1 MNSSPNSDPLFSD
14 ASAWIHQGLFS
25 RWQRL
30 WPSYFCYF
38 VYLAFHLV
46 AWPILAIHGLR
57 RSRKRGHREI
67 MWTRLLGGSKP
78 LAKFPYGLYG
88 LDESDDG
95 EIGKLPPSILK
106 GRSGEFNSSNKFVPY
121 NPYKNVVLYAGGMGE
136 KRAGLAFAEVLIRER
151 KCPVSVLVQ
160 VSNASKIHHSTVPT
174 GIMPYNNP
182 ISVLIFLWRWRPKAI
197 LGVEFWD
204 NHHLAAICSLLG
216 IPTAIF
222 NCPITEQSIRGMSV
236 RKRWRY
242 QLIGAYCC
250 QGPEHAK
257 RLFQKVKIPNTRI
270 IETGP
275 ICIAVDPVQG
285 REETLDQVRN
295 DLKVRLRLPEGA
307 FPVVIAGSTYKEEE
321 VVLLEAFDQI
331 RQECP
336 DAVLVLAPRGVNR
349 PGGCD
354 SVLLEQFRE
363 FARWSAGIEVFP
375 DSRIV
380 LIDTTGELKYFYSV
394 GHVAFVGGSMGQHG
408 AGHTPVE
415 AMAWGLPICIGPV
428 HPQQKLLID
437 LLLENDLATVCK
449 NARELVEFWSCVAKD
464 SSYREN
470 VQRRLGEL
478 LEGSD
483 EMILRIYD
491 NLC

>member
-1 MNSSPNSDPLFSD
+1 
-14 ASAWIHQGLFS
+14 
-25 RWQRL
+25 
-30 WPSYFCYF
+30 
-38 VYLAFHLV
+38 
-46 AWPILAIHGLR
+46 
-57 RSRKRGHREI
+57 
-67 MWTRLLGGSKP
+67 MWTRLLGGSQP
-78 LAKFPYGLYG
+78 EVGDL
-88 LDESDDG
+88 G
-95 EIGKLPPSILK
+95 EVD
-106 GRSGEFNSSNKFVPY
+106 NSSNSPVSSTSPKS
-121 NPYKNVVLYAGGMGE
+121 LIIYAGGMGE

-151 KCPVSVLVQ
+151 KSPVAVLVQ
-160 VSNASKIHHSTVPT
+160 VSNASKIQHSKVPT

-204 NHHLAAICSLLG
+204 NHHFAAICSLLG

-222 NCPITEQSIRGMSV
+222 NCPITEQSIRGMSA

-242 QLIGAYCC
+242 HLIGAYCC
-250 QGPEHAK
+250 QGPEHVK
-257 RLFQKVKIPNTRI
+257 RLLQKINISIERV

-285 REETLDQVRN
+285 RDDTQDEVRN
-295 DLKVRLRLPEGA
+295 ELKEKLKLA
-307 FPVVIAGSTYKEEE
+307 TDSFPIIIAGSTYKEEE
-321 VVLLEAFDQI
+321 TVLLEAFDLI
-331 RQECP
+331 RETFP
-336 DAVLVLAPRGVNR
+336 NAVLILAPRGVNR

-354 SVLLEQFRE
+354 SVLLDQGRE
-363 FARWSAGIEVFP
+363 FVRWSAGFEGFSDLKIL
-375 DSRIV
+375 
-380 LIDTTGELKYFYSV
+380 LIDVTGELKYLYSV

-415 AMAWGLPICIGPV
+415 AMAWKLPVCIGPV

-437 LLLENDLATVCK
+437 ILVENDLAKICR
-449 NARELVEFWSCVAKD
+449 NSQELLEFWIRVAKD

-478 LEGSD
+478 LVDSD

-491 NLC
+491 NLCVPST